1 MSKLYDIISAGE
13 MLIDFTPCKEAYT
26 YTANP
31 GGAPAN
37 VAVSVSRNGLKAGFL
52 GMLGND
58 DFGKRLQAT
67 LIENKVKPLCNK
79 LTDEAV
85 TTLAFVTLY
94 DNGERSFTFTRKPGA
109 DILIRPD
116 DFNMRDV
123 ENCTIFNAGSFSLT
137 HEPARSTYIEAIKK
151 ASKAGAIISFD
162 INYRDAV
169 WHSEANCLK
178 VIEEILPYVDLLKIS
193 DEELFFVGGEK
204 NIDSFM
210 DEYKITAVIETLGS
224 KGSKYYYNGKSGV
237 LESMKVKAV
246 DATGAGDAFW
256 GGFLSNL
263 VMQKV
268 TSVADINEVIIEA
281 ALKYGNTSGGLC
293 VTKMGGIPGI
303 PTKEDIYSAMLK

>member
-1 MSKLYDIISAGE
+1 MT
-13 MLIDFTPCKEAYT
+13 FTPCKEAYT

-67 LIENKVKPLCNK
+67 LIENKVKPLSNK

-85 TTLAFVTLY
+85 TT
-94 DNGERSFTFTRKPGA
+94 
-109 DILIRPD
+109 
-116 DFNMRDV
+116 
-123 ENCTIFNAGSFSLT
+123 
-137 HEPARSTYIEAIKK
+137 
-151 ASKAGAIISFD
+151 
-162 INYRDAV
+162 
-169 WHSEANCLK
+169 
-178 VIEEILPYVDLLKIS
+178 S
-193 DEELFFVGGEK
+193 DEELFFVGGEN

-303 PTKEDIYSAMLK
+303 PTKEDIYSAMLR